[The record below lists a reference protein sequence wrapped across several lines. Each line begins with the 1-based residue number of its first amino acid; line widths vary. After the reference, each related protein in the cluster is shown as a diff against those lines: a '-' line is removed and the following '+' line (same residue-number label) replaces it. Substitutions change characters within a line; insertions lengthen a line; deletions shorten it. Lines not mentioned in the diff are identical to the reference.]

1 MFLLYAGIYAE
12 LDITNH
18 WLFNTQV
25 TLYEPRNRIQFYIAY
40 WDRKYHI
47 RFSIPNEN
55 NLFIINYIKPCFIF
69 KAILEGYGIDA
80 SKIKIFEIE
89 NDPEMQAIQNHMGK
103 ITGGSTVPRIFIGGK
118 FVGGCDEVNFKFSRF
133 LNFYFF

>member
-1 MFLLYAGIYAE
+1 MGK
-12 LDITNH
+12 
-18 WLFNTQV
+18 
-25 TLYEPRNRIQFYIAY
+25 LYEIFKILKNQSRIDSAEN
-40 WDRKYHI
+40 I
-47 RFSIPNEN
+47 RGNTVCIFKLPSS
-55 NLFIINYIKPCFIF
+55 KPYFIF

-118 FVGGCDEVNFKFSRF
+118 FVGGCDEVNFSLFFDFSTTKF
-133 LNFYFF
+133 

>member
-1 MFLLYAGIYAE
+1 MGK
-12 LDITNH
+12 
-18 WLFNTQV
+18 
-25 TLYEPRNRIQFYIAY
+25 LYEIFKILKNQSRIDSAEN
-40 WDRKYHI
+40 I
-47 RFSIPNEN
+47 RGNTVCIFKLPSS
-55 NLFIINYIKPCFIF
+55 KPYFIF

-118 FVGGCDEVNFKFSRF
+118 FVGGCDEVNFIFF
-133 LNFYFF
+133 LIAQKK